1 MNCYCFPILLA
12 GLIFCSGCSSMNSA
26 SSDSSSAPAPE
37 IVKNTR
43 KKPLSKIPFT
53 PTYHAKGNDSYLE
66 AEEIYSS
73 SQKPSQGVYY
83 ADGLVFVVV
92 VIDNSREKLKYV
104 DGTAMLRADALLRRE
119 FPELPKYYNIDCR
132 ILEEEMDDEVEI
144 YRYVLAYR
152 KSDILDCCRSAGK

>member
-1 MNCYCFPILLA
+1 MNIYCFFFLLA
-12 GLIFCSGCSSMNSA
+12 GLIPCTGCSSMNSA

-37 IVKNTR
+37 IVKHAS
-43 KKPLSKIPFT
+43 KKTLRKIPFA

-66 AEEIYSS
+66 AEDIYSS

-92 VIDNSREKLKYV
+92 VIDNSREKLKHV
-104 DGTAMLRADALLRRE
+104 DGTAMLRADALLRRD
-119 FPELPKYYNIDCR
+119 FPGLPKYFSIDCR

-152 KSDILDCCRSAGK
+152 KSDILDCCRNDGK